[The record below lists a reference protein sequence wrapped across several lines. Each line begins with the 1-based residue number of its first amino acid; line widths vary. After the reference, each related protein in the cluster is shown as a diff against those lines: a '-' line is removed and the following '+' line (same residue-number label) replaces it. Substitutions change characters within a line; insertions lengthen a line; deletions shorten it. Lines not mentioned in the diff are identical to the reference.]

1 MNILLQVENLKK
13 YFPITKGLT
22 KRIIGY
28 VKAVDGVSFS
38 IAQGETFGLVG
49 ESGCGKTTVGK
60 TILRLHDPTYGE
72 INLDGVNIAPMKQN
86 ELRKYR
92 TNMQMVFQDP
102 YGSLNPR
109 MTIEKIIGEPIR
121 ENHLATGR
129 ELQQRIKDL
138 MDNVGLNV
146 KELKKYPHELSG
158 GQRQRVAIARAL
170 AVSPKLVVCDE
181 PVSALDVSVQA
192 QILNLLRS
200 LQENMGLTYLFIAH
214 GIPAVKFIS
223 HRIAV
228 MYFGRIVEVSDTNK
242 FFENQLHPYSQAL
255 ISAVPIANPSMKSK
269 RLLLE
274 GEVPSQLTP
283 PNGCPF
289 HPRCISAFDRCK
301 QEMPELQET
310 EQRHFVA
317 CHLVNK

>member
-1 MNILLQVENLKK
+1 ME
-13 YFPITKGLT
+13 
-22 KRIIGY
+22 
-28 VKAVDGVSFS
+28 
-38 IAQGETFGLVG
+38 
-49 ESGCGKTTVGK
+49 TTVGK

-214 GIPAVKFIS
+214 GIPANSF

-228 MYFGRIVEVSDTNK
+228 MYFGRIVEVSTNK

-255 ISAVPIANPSMKSK
+255 ISAVPIANQH
-269 RLLLE
+269 E
-274 GEVPSQLTP
+274 QTP
-283 PNGCPF
+283 
-289 HPRCISAFDRCK
+289 A
-301 QEMPELQET
+301 T
-310 EQRHFVA
+310 
-317 CHLVNK
+317 